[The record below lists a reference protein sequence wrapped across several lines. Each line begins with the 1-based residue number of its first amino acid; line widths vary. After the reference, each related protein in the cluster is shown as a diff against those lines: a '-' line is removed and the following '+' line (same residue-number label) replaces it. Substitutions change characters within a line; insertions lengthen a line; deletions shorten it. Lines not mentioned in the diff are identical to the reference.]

1 MYQDSYTPSNEQR
14 KRNYSTKEFFPEYG
28 VSTVKD
34 YQQPKTYQRS
44 GQNVV
49 TDSCFRLQNQ
59 LLH

>member
-1 MYQDSYTPSNEQR
+1 MYQDWYASSNEQR

-28 VSTVKD
+28 VSTIKD
-34 YQQPKTYQRS
+34 YPQSKTYQRS
-44 GQNVV
+44 GQTVV